1 MSFTSTSV
9 KLDSISLWTV
19 CDRHAQVDGSTFN
32 TKNID
37 GGEMKSGNLN
47 YDGESIVQKVITC
60 SAHLVSGL
68 VNVTLESRNYF
79 ILTVLTVVNDC
90 K

>member
-1 MSFTSTSV
+1 
-9 KLDSISLWTV
+9 
-19 CDRHAQVDGSTFN
+19 
-32 TKNID
+32 
-37 GGEMKSGNLN
+37 MKSGNLN